1 MKVLCPRGLHLG
13 VFQGLDGSLCHHE
26 FLFPANRPDWLSWD
40 TGLRPQ
46 PSCVIQSDLGYNQDY
61 DAIFVQS
68 IGDYDAIPGEYKHTK
83 PIIYYELMNGRPGGY
98 NNRFNYI
105 YNNPNVIMGFV
116 SNSCRISHEVY
127 AEKYQN
133 RYFTL
138 LPGIDEEYWRPEQFM
153 VQVNDTDFISARSI
167 KQQVIHARN
176 DFANRDK
183 PKYSDFMYIVKDIP
197 YVLLGQNG
205 TKTLGNKELVTE
217 YIMSRLYLD
226 IEIYTSTFSIA
237 AYEGMMAG
245 LPIVSND
252 IEGSAD
258 FIHNG
263 YNGFISNN
271 LDYLRKKT
279 IDLLNNQKMA
289 IEMGNRSRQIAI
301 DTVGKVPFNTAINEI
316 FDNLNSYR
324 A

>member
-1 MKVLCPRGLHLG
+1 MKVLCPYGLHLG
-13 VFQGLDGSLCHHE
+13 CFQGLSGELCHHT
-26 FLFPANRPDWLSWD
+26 FIFPKSGFPGKSWD
-40 TGLRPQ
+40 EGLRPK
-46 PSCVIQSDLGYNQDY
+46 PSNVIFEDITPDTQY
-61 DAIFVQS
+61 DVVYTCS
-68 IGDYDAIPGEYKHTK
+68 IGDWEWARRNCHGPY
-83 PIIYYELMNGRPGGY
+83 IYHDLMQGRPDGF
-98 NNRFNYI
+98 NNKFKHI
-105 YNNPNVIMGFV
+105 YQDKETILGFI
-116 SNSCRISHEVY
+116 SNSCRISHEIY
-127 AEKYQN
+127 PESYGKK
-133 RYFTL
+133 YFTL
-138 LPGIDEEYWRPEQFM
+138 LPGIDEDYWRPEQFM
-153 VQVNDTDFISARSI
+153 LQINDSDYISARST
-167 KQQVIHARN
+167 KQQIIHARN
-176 DFANRDK
+176 GFIERD
-183 PKYSDFMYIVKDIP
+183 PPRYNDFMAITKDLP
-197 YVLLGQNG
+197 YLLLGDKG
-205 TKTLGNKELVTE
+205 HKSLGNKDLVLE

-301 DTVGKVPFNTAINEI
+301 DTVGKVPFNMAINEI